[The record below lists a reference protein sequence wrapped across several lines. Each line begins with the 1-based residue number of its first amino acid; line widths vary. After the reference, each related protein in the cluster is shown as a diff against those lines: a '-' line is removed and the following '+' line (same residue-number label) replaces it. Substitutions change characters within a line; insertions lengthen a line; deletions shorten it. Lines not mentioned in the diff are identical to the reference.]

1 MRSLERWSITPS
13 RGERDEQGGQKY
25 FTYDEWKGFDYHVRR
40 GETSHK
46 RNEKGEA
53 VFNIEQVDE
62 DEDNFDYRDDD
73 GW

>member
-1 MRSLERWSITPS
+1 MSKK
-13 RGERDEQGGQKY
+13 EQGY

-40 GETSHK
+40 GEASHK

-62 DEDNFDYRDDD
+62 VMHEDDLDSRDDD